1 MLESALKIS
10 NQTGPLCEQA
20 AYTAR
25 DEYPWHEC
33 LCRYIVATLLFSPLM
48 FKAFSH
54 LNEFVCAFLG
64 VFFFLES
71 VPYALEQLD
80 PFFNIVAARPFALA

>member
-1 MLESALKIS
+1 MLESAIKIS

-33 LCRYIVATLLFSPLM
+33 LCRYIVAKLLFSPLI
-48 FKAFSH
+48 
-54 LNEFVCAFLG
+54 FLS
-64 VFFFLES
+64 VFQPEDDICFC
-71 VPYALEQLD
+71 
-80 PFFNIVAARPFALA
+80 VAPKHKKFRLTLARQPHRASEPK